1 MLEKYYKV
9 ISESL
14 LFDNLDLKE
23 LPSMLKCLD
32 PKLKSYKKNDYIF
45 ISGDFFTGIG
55 IILEGTA
62 AILNERISGDRI
74 IITTLK
80 QGDVFGEMIAFSGLN
95 KWSNTI
101 QAFEN
106 CKVLMLPKA
115 RIVGE
120 CSKICP
126 WHRTL
131 IENFLKLL
139 SDKALVLNSKV
150 KFLAIKGIREKVS
163 TYLYEQYKNTGNG
176 DIALNLNRNELAD
189 FLSVSRPSMSRE
201 LCKMRDEGI
210 IDFHLKSFKI
220 LNLKALKSMNA
231 L

>member
-1 MLEKYYKV
+1 MFEKYYAA

-14 LFDNLDLKE
+14 LFSNLDLKA
-23 LPSMLKCLD
+23 LALMLECLD

-45 ISGDFFTGIG
+45 ISGDSFTGIG

-62 AILNERISGDRI
+62 AVLNERISGDRV

-80 QGDVFGEMIAFSGLN
+80 RGDVFGEMIAFSGLS
-95 KWSNTI
+95 KWLNTI
-101 QAFEN
+101 QAFEK

-126 WHRTL
+126 WHRNL

-150 KFLAIKGIREKVS
+150 KFLAIKSIREKVS
-163 TYLYEQYKNTGNG
+163 TYLYEQHKNTGSNN
-176 DIALNLNRNELAD
+176 ILLNFNRNELAD